1 MNAAD
6 PVALVSEFPPSAPG
20 SLADIIPIVGKMGLE
35 VLYAERGRCVLRLPF
50 EPNIN
55 HVNMIYAGS
64 MFTLAEMPGGVL
76 FTGAFDTS
84 RFAPVVGEMKV
95 RFAKPAMSALLVDA
109 RMSDEEIE
117 RVAAELDENGRA
129 RWELDQDIV
138 DESGTVVASTSAVYF
153 GMAYPR

>member
-1 MNAAD
+1 MNSPD
-6 PVALVSEFPPSAPG
+6 PAALVTEFPRSAPG
-20 SLADIIPIVGKMGLE
+20 SPADIIPIVGKMGLE
-35 VLYAERGRCVLRLPF
+35 VLHAERGRCVLRLPF

-76 FTGAFDTS
+76 FTAAFDTS

-138 DESGTVVASTSAVYF
+138 DESGTVVASASAVYF